1 MHESSLWY
9 VFAVIVIV
17 LLAADLWINRKP
29 HHIPMKSALLQTAV
43 WIGVALAFGVLLFV
57 VTGDT
62 TKTMEYYTAYAI
74 EEAMSMDNL
83 FVFIIIF
90 AYFGIKDEDQHHAL
104 FYGIVGA
111 IVFRAIFIFVGV
123 ELLKQWEWI
132 LYVFGVILLIVA
144 LKTTFGKDDDNKEN
158 GIAKFM
164 RNRFDYVDTE
174 ETRGKLFAKVSGKRV
189 VTVLLLCVIIIEM
202 TDIVFA
208 LDSIPA
214 VLAISQDTLVIY
226 TSNIFA
232 VMGLRSLFFVI
243 HGGMQSIRYLK
254 YGLGVILLFV
264 SVKLLAH
271 SFIDIPVELS
281 LVVIVMVLLITIAAS
296 VLKNKSDA
304 KKAQVQPPVT

>member
-1 MHESSLWY
+1 MIVESQLWY
-9 VFAVIVIV
+9 VFIAIVVV
-17 LLAADLWINRKP
+17 LLAVDLWCNRKP
-29 HHIPMKSALLQTAV
+29 HHIPLKTALAQTAV
-43 WIGVALAFGVLLFV
+43 WISVAVIFGILLFI
-57 VTGDT
+57 VTGNHEL
-62 TKTMEYYTAYAI
+62 TMEYYTAYAI

-90 AYFGIKDEDQHHAL
+90 AYFGIRDEDQHKAL
-104 FYGIVGA
+104 FYGVIGA

-123 ELLKQWEWI
+123 ELLEMFDWL
-132 LYVFGVILLIVA
+132 LYVFGIILLIVA
-144 LKTTFGKDDDNKEN
+144 IKTTFGKDDDEKEN
-158 GIAKFM
+158 KIAKFM
-164 RNRFDYVDTE
+164 KNRFNYVEDSE
-174 ETRGKLFAKVSGKRV
+174 AKGKLFVKVNGKRV
-189 VTVLLLCVIIIEM
+189 VTGLLLCIIVIEL

-214 VLAISQDTLVIY
+214 VLAISTDKLVIY

-264 SVKLLAH
+264 SIKLLAH
-271 SFIDIPVELS
+271 SFIDIPVLLS
-281 LVVIVMVLLITIAAS
+281 LVVIVAVLLITIVAS

-304 KKAQVQPPVT
+304 KKAAPPETQ

>member
-1 MHESSLWY
+1 
-9 VFAVIVIV
+9 
-17 LLAADLWINRKP
+17 
-29 HHIPMKSALLQTAV
+29 
-43 WIGVALAFGVLLFV
+43 
-57 VTGDT
+57 
-62 TKTMEYYTAYAI
+62 
-74 EEAMSMDNL
+74 
-83 FVFIIIF
+83 
-90 AYFGIKDEDQHHAL
+90 
-104 FYGIVGA
+104 
-111 IVFRAIFIFVGV
+111 
-123 ELLKQWEWI
+123 
-132 LYVFGVILLIVA
+132 
-144 LKTTFGKDDDNKEN
+144 
-158 GIAKFM
+158 M

-174 ETRGKLFAKVSGKRV
+174 ETRGKLFAKVNGKRV
-189 VTVLLLCVIIIEM
+189 VTVLLLCVIVIEM

-214 VLAISQDTLVIY
+214 VLAISQDDTLVIY

-271 SFIDIPVELS
+271 SFIEIPVVLS
-281 LVVIVMVLLITIAAS
+281 LVVIVLVLLITIAAS